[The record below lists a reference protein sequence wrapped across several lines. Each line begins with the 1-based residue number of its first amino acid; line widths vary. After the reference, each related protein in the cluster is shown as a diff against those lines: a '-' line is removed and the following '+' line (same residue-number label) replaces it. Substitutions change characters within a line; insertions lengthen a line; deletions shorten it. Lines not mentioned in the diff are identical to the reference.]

1 MKDNIKYVNS
11 SLEAI
16 NLSST
21 KVYKHY
27 LACLDINSLRRIFRY
42 YYQHLSNIEC
52 DCILDT
58 RTYYINKIL
67 EYFDYDKN
75 LF

>member
-1 MKDNIKYVNS
+1 MKGNVKYVNS
-11 SLEAI
+11 SLEEI

-27 LACLDINSLRRIFRY
+27 LVSLDIHSLRRIFRY
-42 YYQHLSNIEC
+42 YYQHLSDYEL
-52 DCILDT
+52 DCVLDT